1 MTADDDLR
9 LIGMIR
15 SLLTQLETDRAAFE
29 AAITS
34 RPPPKARRMSD
45 EIRDALRTRTPMAD
59 VSSSENDLNESADVA
74 VRSIQAVRMALE
86 NRPETLPLKKTLWR
100 AKDGLKKW
108 EGQVNRLKKK
118 GAADRARAALRR
130 GLLLPPDDQ

>member
-1 MTADDDLR
+1 MTADDDLL

-15 SLLTQLETDRAAFE
+15 SLLTKLETDRTAFE

-34 RPPPKARRMSD
+34 QPPKARRMSD
-45 EIRDALRTRTPMAD
+45 EIRDALRTRAPMAD
-59 VSSSENDLNESADVA
+59 ASSSEHDVNESADVA

-86 NRPETLPLKKTLWR
+86 NKPEALPLKKTLWR

-108 EGQVNRLKKK
+108 EDQVNRLKNK
-118 GAADRARAALRR
+118 GR
-130 GLLLPPDDQ
+130 G